1 MSKREREVL
10 EALRELGV
18 WSHRKRKELAGI
30 LLHHDPPHIKRVYL
44 GGFLLYALG
53 MSVEEATNFIERY
66 SVWYDY
72 RRETTLRNLRG
83 IHKRKGS
90 SNGPKSD
97 GSKSSGLTFNKSEVL
112 RGYERDLEEVGT
124 VIWRPI
130 LAGNGYPIG
139 WEKIILL
146 G

>member
-1 MSKREREVL
+1 MSGEREEEVL
-10 EALRELGV
+10 KSLRELGV
-18 WSHRKRKELAGI
+18 WSHRKRKELASI
-30 LLHHDPPHIKRVYL
+30 LLHHDPPHFQRCFL
-44 GGFLLYALG
+44 AGFLRYAIGL
-53 MSVEEATNFIERY
+53 SVGEVVDLIERCCAW
-66 SVWYDY
+66 SDY
-72 RRETTLRNLRG
+72 NR
-83 IHKRKGS
+83 HKTQRQVVSIRKCKH
-90 SNGPKSD
+90 NGPKSD

>member
-1 MSKREREVL
+1 MADEREVL
-10 EALRELGV
+10 RALCRLGIWSVRKRRELA
-18 WSHRKRKELAGI
+18 SI
-30 LLHHDPPHIKRVYL
+30 LMDSDPPHLKRVYL
-44 GGFLLYALG
+44 GAFLRFGLG
-53 MSVEEATNFIERY
+53 MDISQTADFIEKY
-66 SVWYDY
+66 CAWVDFD
-72 RRETTLRNLRG
+72 RRITERNLRG
-83 IHKRKGS
+83 IHKRKH
-90 SNGPKSD
+90 NGPKSD